1 MPRLV
6 GLILGPL
13 LFLALLFLPGDSL
26 DPVQRRVAAVTAL
39 TAVWW
44 IMAVLPIG
52 ATSLIPAALFPLLGV
67 LGAREV
73 APMYLNNLV
82 FLFLGAFVVALGLQ
96 RWNVHKRFALWTI
109 SKLGTRPPRL
119 VLGFMVASAFLSF
132 WINNTSTTLLM
143 LPIGVAVIA
152 SVGGKTDRGFDP
164 FAIALLLGMAY
175 SASVGGIATPVGT
188 TPNQVFLGQLADRY
202 PDAPDISFGQWM
214 AAWVPL
220 VVLYIPVGWLLLTR
234 VVLRVP
240 RTSTR
245 SVDTIEKERRL
256 LGRMSRGEKL
266 MTAVFVTTAV
276 LWVTRAGLDV
286 GFVNIPG
293 WAELVAPSWIEEP
306 TKYVTDATVAT
317 VMAILCFLIPV
328 DRKRGV
334 FLMDWKSASRMPWEV
349 LLLIGGGFAIAGAF
363 KASGLDKEL
372 GEMLAPLIEGRSSW
386 VVVAAVVVFMA
397 ALTEITSNTATTQV
411 LLPVLAGM
419 AVEADVSP
427 LLLMVPATVAASAAF
442 MLPVATPPNAVVF
455 SSRLVSVARMAR
467 VGLWFTSPSPS

>member
-1 MPRLV
+1 
-6 GLILGPL
+6 
-13 LFLALLFLPGDSL
+13 
-26 DPVQRRVAAVTAL
+26 
-39 TAVWW
+39 
-44 IMAVLPIG
+44 
-52 ATSLIPAALFPLLGV
+52 
-67 LGAREV
+67 
-73 APMYLNNLV
+73 
-82 FLFLGAFVVALGLQ
+82 
-96 RWNVHKRFALWTI
+96 
-109 SKLGTRPPRL
+109 
-119 VLGFMVASAFLSF
+119 
-132 WINNTSTTLLM
+132 M

-467 VGLWFTSPSPS
+467 VGLWFNLALAVLITIVFQVWVRWVLGIGSGVPDWAGG